1 MAEFIEI
8 LSPSALKEL
17 QTANLEILSLIKNI
31 DKAGDSMKNIKTPSG
46 SDSAVKL
53 LTEQYQKQ
61 EQAIGK
67 VKNSLTQIS
76 AAQQVKNKLTGEEI
90 VNNRI
95 LARNVDNLATQNS
108 RLAGAYA
115 NLNAKHIQAKRT
127 LQDLI
132 VESQRGDRV
141 QSQYTKR
148 IKEAQKAFDDI
159 DGKIKKADSAVRVFN
174 RNVGNYPKQAIGGLS
189 NLMGAF
195 GIVGG
200 VSLFAS
206 VAKDIYQTTKEL
218 QSLDNA
224 LRQVTDTQEN
234 FNQQQSFLSRIS
246 ESYGSEIKGLTKQ
259 FTQFY
264 VSAKDKISGQ
274 EIQNIFES
282 VTKAAG
288 TLGLSVESQQRAFL
302 ALNQMMSK
310 GTVSAEELRGQLGEA
325 LPGAFGIMAKA
336 MGVTEKQLGK
346 MMKDGQVL
354 ASDVLPKF
362 AKQLEITY
370 GIENVKR
377 IDTLATA
384 QSRLSNAWTDFVRSL
399 DEDGNKMSKA
409 LQGILSLM
417 TETITG
423 WRKIF
428 TSSETERKNI
438 LKKIRNESQDEAT
451 KYYSDEKKFSDEDL
465 KNKKANYEAD
475 SENLRKNIQNRINV
489 NKQLIMKGSRK
500 LGFETGAYSKENE
513 ASYRLWLKNNKAIN
527 EGNEKLS
534 QYGGWISGINDLLF
548 KGTETKKED
557 IKITKDQIK
566 AQDDLNKKIEEELK
580 LRNALLIARANR
592 ELIGLKTQLEN
603 EKLYVNDRLSLLDE
617 ISKKETQIALLKY
630 QENIRVHKDSNIQM
644 EIDAIEFKNTI
655 DEINKERTDNGIKE
669 LDRYY
674 KEFEDYN
681 SKFQGE
687 GLKMPE
693 LTPEDFDKWRNG
705 AKGSKKDIEDL
716 KKATDDWVKSFSDSF
731 LGDAG
736 FPTLFKLLNDELLG
750 FGENFS
756 VTFEAITQIAQ
767 EAFNVI
773 NEQSNQRFENEKA
786 NLQKEKEIALMFAG
800 DSASARAEIER
811 QYEVKQKEIRNREFK
826 VKKQQAMFNILIDT
840 AQGVVSALASTPPN
854 IPLSIAI
861 GAIGAVQLATVAA
874 QQIPQYWEGTDNHK
888 GGAMMVN
895 DQKGSTFKEI
905 VQTPDGK
912 MRMYNERNKILNA
925 PKGTKVFTASESAMM
940 FDNNLN
946 SILANNGISNSQQA
960 TIINVDVN
968 GVIEAI
974 NNKPSV
980 SMNIDKNGLNSYVR
994 NGHTSKEITNKRIN
1008 GQSYGV

>member
-31 DKAGDSMKNIKTPSG
+31 DKAGESMKNIKTPSG
-46 SDSAVKL
+46 SDSSVKN
-53 LTEQYQKQ
+53 LTIEYQKQ

-67 VKNSLTQIS
+67 VKTSLTQIS

-95 LARNVDNLATQNS
+95 LAKNVDNLATQNS

-174 RNVGNYPKQAIGGLS
+174 RNVGNYPKQAIGGLKD
-189 NLMGAF
+189 LLGAF
-195 GIVGG
+195 GVIGG

-224 LRQVTDTQEN
+224 LKQVTDTNEN
-234 FNQQQSFLSRIS
+234 FVQQQTFLNRIS
-246 ESYGSEIKGLTKQ
+246 EAYGSEIKGLTKQ

-274 EIQNIFES
+274 EIQDIFES

-288 TLGLSVESQQRAFL
+288 TMGLSVESQQRAFL

-310 GTVSAEELRGQLGEA
+310 GTIQAEELRGQLGEA

-346 MMKDGQVL
+346 MMKDGQLL
-354 ASDVLPKF
+354 AADVLPKF

-377 IDTLATA
+377 IETLASA
-384 QSRLSNAWTDFVRSL
+384 QTRLSNSWTDFVREL
-399 DEDGNKMSKA
+399 SKGDSV
-409 LQGILSLM
+409 LKGLL
-417 TETITG
+417 TG
-423 WRKIF
+423 
-428 TSSETERKNI
+428 TMNI
-438 LKKIRNESQDEAT
+438 LKNIVSGITLMIESSGDARLRILKSVQQKGYDDMKKVTKSFNDDELKST
-451 KYYSDEKKFSDEDL
+451 KEYNS
-465 KNKKANYEAD
+465 N
-475 SENLRKNIQNRINV
+475 
-489 NKQLIMKGSRK
+489 
-500 LGFETGAYSKENE
+500 
-513 ASYRLWLKNNKAIN
+513 AIN
-527 EGNEKLS
+527 ENANLVRAMIAQNKSIYKKSFENGIFSDKTEKDFKTWKKNKLE
-534 QYGGWISGINDLLF
+534 INRLNDLDSRLIGENLAIQESLNSRIL
-548 KGTETKKED
+548 KTKTED
-557 IKITKDQIK
+557 VKITKDQIK
-566 AQDDLNKKIEEELK
+566 AQEELNKKIEEELR
-580 LRNALLIARANR
+580 LRNALLLARANR

-603 EKLYVNDRLSLLDE
+603 EKLYINDRLALLDE

-630 QENIRVHKDSNIQM
+630 QENIRLHKDSNTQM

-655 DEINKERTDNGIKE
+655 DEINKERIDNGLKE

-681 SKFQGE
+681 AKFQGE

-693 LTPEDFDKWRNG
+693 LTPEDFEKWREG
-705 AKGSKKDIEDL
+705 AKGSKKDIDDL

-736 FPTLFKLLNDELLG
+736 FPTLFKLLNDELLN

-773 NEQSNQRFENEKA
+773 SEQSNQRFENEKA

-800 DSASARAEIER
+800 ESSTARAEIER
-811 QYEVKQKEIRNREFK
+811 QYEIKQREIKNREAK
-826 VKKQQAMFNILIDT
+826 AKKQQAIFNISIDI
-840 AQGVVSALASTPPN
+840 AQGIISALATGN

-861 GAIGAVQLATVAA
+861 GAIGAVQLAMVAA

-895 DQKGSTFKEI
+895 DQKGNSFKEI
-905 VQTPDGK
+905 IQTPDGK

-946 SILANNGISNSQQA
+946 SILANNGISNSQQP
-960 TIINVDVN
+960 TIINVDIN

-994 NGHTSKEITNKRIN
+994 NGHSIKEITNKRIN